1 MGQFWFCC
9 KIEVSKIMCFMKK
22 LLFFAIMLC
31 ISMSA
36 FCQNA
41 HLSFKG
47 VPIDGTLTEYVNKMK
62 AAGFTHLGTEDGIA
76 LIQGDFAGYKNCTIG
91 VQTLKPR
98 NLVHEITVVFPSQE
112 KWQNLENDYIKIK
125 EMLTTKYGAPSKSKE
140 EFVKTPVYMD
150 LDKDD
155 DKMAELRDDRCEYYS
170 VFTLEN
176 GRISLQLRYTGY
188 PYFAHIQLW
197 YTDKANE
204 SVIEADAMNDL

>member
-1 MGQFWFCC
+1 
-9 KIEVSKIMCFMKK
+9 MKK
-22 LLFFAIMLC
+22 LFLSFL
-31 ISMSA
+31 ISCLAVTA
-36 FCQNA
+36 FCQNS
-41 HLSFKG
+41 HLTFKG

-62 AAGFTHLGTEDGIA
+62 AVGFTHLGTEDGIA
-76 LIQGDFAGYKNCTIG
+76 LMQGDFVGYKNCTIG

-98 NLVHEITVVFPSQE
+98 NFVHEITVIFPSQE
-112 KWQNLENDYIKIK
+112 KWPNLENDYIRIK

-140 EFVKTPVYMD
+140 EFVKTPIYRD

-155 DKMAELRDDRCEYYS
+155 DKMDELRDDRCEYYS

-176 GRISLQLRYTGY
+176 GRITLQLRYTGY
-188 PYFAHIQLW
+188 PYYAHIQLW